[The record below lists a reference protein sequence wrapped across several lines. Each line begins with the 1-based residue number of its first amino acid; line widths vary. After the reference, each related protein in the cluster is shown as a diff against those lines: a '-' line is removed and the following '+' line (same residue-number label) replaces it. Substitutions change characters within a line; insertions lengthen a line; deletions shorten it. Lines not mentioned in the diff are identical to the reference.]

1 MKALIILFATA
12 TLLFATPSPTPI
24 PFGISRAELSKIPK
38 ADIEKTIQSRDQLHF
53 ELQQK
58 FDDQQ
63 IHIVTQDK
71 VLVQTAAALS
81 NATVQNGILQKQVQD
96 QTDKLNSTQ
105 DKLDKAA
112 KALWW
117 YRLHWWGAWVM
128 LGLGILA
135 CGIFAFLKF
144 TGRLSIIG
152 AQVAAKIP

>member
-1 MKALIILFATA
+1 MKHNLYLVFSIWFTTFNLCFAA
-12 TLLFATPSPTPI
+12 PSPTP
-24 PFGISRAELSKIPK
+24 FDVSKVDFSKISK
-38 ADIEKTIQSRDQLHF
+38 ADIVKTIQSRERLHL

-81 NATVQNGILQKQVQD
+81 DATTQNGILQKQVQA

-135 CGIFAFLKF
+135 CGVFAFLKF
-144 TGRLSIIG
+144 TGRLSVI
-152 AQVAAKIP
+152 AAKIP